1 MKKVWNIGKLILAML
16 LLAQAVRWNQRV
28 RSVSEII
35 SVYMEKEGVAVN
47 KAREICSQEAER
59 EDPCSVCFW
68 KETKDAS
75 VSCEET
81 GRSCGVTDITV
92 VGRADLVVPESFS
105 LVWQSE
111 GCFLDTKTAQEL
123 FGNTSAA
130 GQCVWY
136 QDRKYQVCGTFESG
150 KKIMIRQ
157 AESKNKDSLNRISL
171 KSSDIGSRKEAVSQ
185 FLMLYNLSGDEV
197 DLYMPG
203 ALIANL
209 QLLCP
214 LALAVSLARRVAR
227 NKKRNGRILAAA
239 ILIGTLGI
247 LWQWITIPPEMI
259 PSRWSDFEFWRNC
272 LKEIS
277 SSLQS
282 LFANPLGGVQ
292 IDVIFWMLRSTLCS
306 LAAFY
311 LAIISA
317 CKISQTCL

>member
-35 SVYMEKEGVAVN
+35 SVYMETEGVAVN

-185 FLMLYNLSGDEV
+185 FLMRYNLSGDEV

-259 PSRWSDFEFWRNC
+259 PPEFRYFPVSN
-272 LKEIS
+272 S
-277 SSLQS
+277 M
-282 LFANPLGGVQ
+282 V
-292 IDVIFWMLRSTLCS
+292 STC
-306 LAAFY
+306 
-311 LAIISA
+311 
-317 CKISQTCL
+317 

>member
-171 KSSDIGSRKEAVSQ
+171 KSSDIGSRK
-185 FLMLYNLSGDEV
+185 
-197 DLYMPG
+197 
-203 ALIANL
+203 
-209 QLLCP
+209 
-214 LALAVSLARRVAR
+214 
-227 NKKRNGRILAAA
+227 KR
-239 ILIGTLGI
+239 
-247 LWQWITIPPEMI
+247 
-259 PSRWSDFEFWRNC
+259 
-272 LKEIS
+272 
-277 SSLQS
+277 
-282 LFANPLGGVQ
+282 
-292 IDVIFWMLRSTLCS
+292 
-306 LAAFY
+306 
-311 LAIISA
+311 
-317 CKISQTCL
+317 